1 MELRINLE
9 YKQILNL
16 VHQLP
21 EKDIERLASTLQ
33 SEVSNKRKRTK
44 NRSIQELLL
53 KAPTWTESDYSG
65 FQEARDHINKSRI
78 A

>member
-1 MELRINLE
+1 MEIRINLE

-21 EKDIERLASTLQ
+21 EKDIEKLASTLQ
-33 SEVSNKRKRTK
+33 SEVSNRRKKTK
-44 NRSIQELLL
+44 SNSIQELLL
-53 KAPTWTESDYSG
+53 KAPTWTESENSE
-65 FQEARDHINKSRI
+65 FQEARDHLNNSRI

>member
-21 EKDIERLASTLQ
+21 EKDIEKLASTLQ

-44 NRSIQELLL
+44 NRSIQKLLL
-53 KAPTWTESDYSG
+53 KAPTWTESENSE
-65 FQEARDHINKSRI
+65 F
-78 A
+78 